1 MAPMPM
7 APTTTPPTQAPS
19 SEASALIDTGQ
30 TLPDPASG
38 GLALGLII
46 LMGALLVCSAAASG
60 SETALFGLTH
70 GERVALR
77 RQHPK
82 AAGIIDELLGKP
94 RRLLIC
100 VLLLNMVVN
109 VLYFAAAALL
119 LQTTRTPLLGVLAAV
134 VPLIAIILFGEIL
147 AKLVADT
154 FRTQWSRVAAPLLL
168 SVSLAIGGLL
178 MALDS
183 LIVAPLARLISPG
196 ISGSAHHA
204 SDVRTLIRAGA
215 HGGTIDDHEQDLLE
229 GVVGLSNVRARVAMT
244 PRLDLP
250 AVTAHMPIG
259 ELVRHAQD
267 AGTHRLPVFD
277 DGGAVIARILDIKA
291 TLARGKPALEKP
303 IYVPENARL
312 DRVLNQLRERKA
324 RTAVC
329 VDEHGESTG
338 LLEFADL
345 LRGLVGLPI
354 EHGETGVDGI
364 VMVGLGC
371 WSVPG
376 RMPVTELARL
386 FAEHRA
392 QDFHLPPEAVT
403 IAGAVMTALGRL
415 ARTGDAVDFGPVHVE
430 VEAVSGRTIERVL
443 VRPVDASPPPTPD
456 EVAI

>member
-1 MAPMPM
+1 MT
-7 APTTTPPTQAPS
+7 PTTDTQAIT
-19 SEASALIDTGQ
+19 EAAQALPEAAG
-30 TLPDPASG
+30 G
-38 GLALGLII
+38 GLALGLIV
-46 LMGALLVCSAAASG
+46 LMSGLLVCSAAASG

-82 AAGIIDELLGKP
+82 AAGIIDDLLGKP

-119 LQTTRTPLLGVLAAV
+119 LQTTRSPLLGVLAAV
-134 VPLIAIILFGEIL
+134 MPLVAIILFGEIL
-147 AKLVADT
+147 AKLLADT
-154 FRTQWSRVAAPLLL
+154 FRTQWARIAAPILL
-168 SVSLAIGGLL
+168 SVNVALGGLL
-178 MALDS
+178 MAIDS
-183 LIVAPLARLISPG
+183 LIVAPLSRLIRPAPVESVQDP
-196 ISGSAHHA
+196 SH
-204 SDVRTLIRAGA
+204 VRTLIRAGA

-250 AVTAHMPIG
+250 AVTPHMPIG
-259 ELVRHAQD
+259 QLVRHAHE

-277 DGGAVIARILDIKA
+277 DRGVVITRILDIKA
-291 TLARGKPALEKP
+291 TLARGKPILEKP
-303 IYVPENARL
+303 IYVPENAKV

-338 LLEFADL
+338 VLEFADL

-354 EHGETGVDGI
+354 EYGETGVDGI
-364 VMVGLGC
+364 IMVGLGC

-386 FAEHRA
+386 FTEHRA
-392 QDFHLPPEAVT
+392 QDFELPPEAVT
-403 IAGAVMTALGRL
+403 IAGAVMTSLGRL
-415 ARTGDAVDFGPVHVE
+415 AEVGDAVDFGPVHVE
-430 VEAVSGRTIERVL
+430 VETVSGRTIDRVL
-443 VRPVDASPPPTPD
+443 VRPVEPPLPQP
-456 EVAI
+456 EPAI

>member
-1 MAPMPM
+1 MA
-7 APTTTPPTQAPS
+7 TTVPPISDAQAVADAAQALP
-19 SEASALIDTGQ
+19 EAAG
-30 TLPDPASG
+30 G
-38 GLALGLII
+38 GLAIGLIV
-46 LMGALLVCSAAASG
+46 LMSALLVCSAAASG

-82 AAGIIDELLGKP
+82 AAGIIDDLLGKP

-109 VLYFAAAALL
+109 VLYFTAAALL
-119 LQTTRTPLLGVLAAV
+119 LQTTRSPLLGVLAAV
-134 VPLIAIILFGEIL
+134 VPLVAIILFGEIL

-154 FRTQWSRVAAPLLL
+154 FRTQWSRVAAPILL
-168 SVSLAIGGLL
+168 SVNLAIGGLL

-183 LIVAPLARLISPG
+183 LIVAPLARLVSPG
-196 ISGSAHHA
+196 TLGVAQDP

-259 ELVRHAQD
+259 QLAQHAHA

-277 DGGAVIARILDIKA
+277 DRGVVITRILDVKA
-291 TLARGKPALEKP
+291 TLARGKPILEKP

-312 DRVLNQLRERKA
+312 DRVLSQLRERKA

-345 LRGLVGLPI
+345 MRGLVGLPI

-386 FAEHRA
+386 FTEHRT
-392 QDFHLPPEAVT
+392 QDFQLPPEAVT

-415 ARTGDAVDFGPVHVE
+415 AQPGDAVDFGPVHVE
-430 VEAVSGRTIERVL
+430 VEQVSGRTIDRVL
-443 VRPVDASPPPTPD
+443 VRPVGTPPLPD